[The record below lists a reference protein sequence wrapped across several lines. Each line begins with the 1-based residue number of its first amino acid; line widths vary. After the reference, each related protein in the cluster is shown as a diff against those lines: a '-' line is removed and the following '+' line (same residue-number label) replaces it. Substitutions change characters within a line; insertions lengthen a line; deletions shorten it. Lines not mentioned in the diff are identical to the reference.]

1 MYNSQI
7 KQINKDLA
15 KKGKAIVSIGCS
27 FVQGQGAINDEIFD
41 NYEFK
46 NIHGQPL
53 HLANPKDAKSILS
66 EYPSLS
72 STHEAIDFT
81 FMEYENAFVNQLATH
96 ELRGKYVP
104 INFGQRGNGNR
115 ASIKELYFN
124 DINWNFCREII
135 VIYCPSGIERFD
147 FVNDTNR
154 DHFRW
159 VSMWP
164 FDNDSKGPEKE
175 LWQGYKEALYSDKM
189 AIIEQIGH
197 VQELMTWCRLHNA
210 KLIITPGFDRRYDKE
225 YFANELSMIVE
236 RISQEMTEYTKPS
249 MFKKDPFVDRYLNLW
264 PWDKMFKPM
273 GYETFADLAI
283 NQEPDVENK
292 KELYFQFQGNRSPLG
307 YITACSHPGQKAH
320 ALFAKCL
327 AKHIKRESKE

>member
-27 FVQGQGAINDEIFD
+27 FVQGQGAIDDEIFD
-41 NYEFK
+41 KCEFK
-46 NIHGQPL
+46 NIHGEPL
-53 HLANPKDAKSILS
+53 HLANPKDAKTLLQEYPILS
-66 EYPSLS
+66 SK
-72 STHEAIDFT
+72 HEAIDFT

-147 FVNDTNR
+147 FINDTNR

-159 VSMWP
+159 LAMWP
-164 FDNDSKGPEKE
+164 SEKDTEGPQKE

-236 RISQEMTEYTKPS
+236 RVDQKMTEYTKPS

-292 KELYFQFQGNRSPLG
+292 TDHYFQFQGNRSPLG

-327 AKHIKRESKE
+327 SKHIKKIS